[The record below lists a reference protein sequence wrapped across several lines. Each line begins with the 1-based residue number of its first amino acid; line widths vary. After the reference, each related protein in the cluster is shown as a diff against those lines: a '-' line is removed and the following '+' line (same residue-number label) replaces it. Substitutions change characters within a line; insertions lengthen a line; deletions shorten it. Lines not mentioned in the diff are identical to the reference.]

1 MDARNTKTGEIVENF
16 NFSHEYGTVSY
27 IDSKGLLRF
36 GQPKDGEW
44 EIIKPKFDPK
54 DWMTKG
60 QIIVDESKWSV
71 FRREA
76 ASRVLAGMV
85 SERCFRTCQED
96 KDEDDMKK
104 LMNTSKRCAFS
115 VLAYVDALIAELRK
129 DETHRTLDE
138 IMERDLAAAEC
149 AK

>member
-60 QIIVDESKWSV
+60 QIIVEESKWSV

-76 ASRVLAGMV
+76 ARSILAGMFANGEVVYSYHENEESAAKFAV
-85 SERCFRTCQED
+85 SY
-96 KDEDDMKK
+96 
-104 LMNTSKRCAFS
+104 A
-115 VLAYVDALIAELRK
+115 DALIAELRK
-129 DETHRTLDE
+129 DEKHKTLDE
-138 IMERDLAAAEC
+138 IIERDLAAAEC

>member
-1 MDARNTKTGEIVENF
+1 MDAKNTKTGEIVENF
-16 NFSHEYGTVSY
+16 IFSHEYGTVSY

-54 DWMTKG
+54 EWMDKG
-60 QIIVDESKWSV
+60 QIIVSESKWSV

-85 SERCFRTCQED
+85 SERCFRTCP
-96 KDEDDMKK
+96 EDDDEEDMMK
-104 LMNTSKRCAFS
+104 LRNTSRRCAFS
-115 VLAYVDALIAELRK
+115 VLSYVDALIAELLK
-129 DETHRTLDE
+129 DEKHETLE
-138 IMERDLAAAEC
+138 ENV
-149 AK
+149 